1 MENLI
6 RKRAMAIAFAMSM
19 IMVAFLGLQV
29 QADEPLPATINVTVT
44 DTFAPADDGNAYT
57 ILDTFEWFIEGLA
70 APVNNSNITLELTI
84 GPLPMVTLDV
94 GDWNETR
101 GGWVY
106 ELAPDSPAYVGDH
119 QWMVEIANDTL
130 AVNATGMIT
139 IWHPVLYNSDY
150 TMPTLTEDT
159 MWAWN
164 LTEAF
169 LPEMDE
175 ADAFL
180 TFGVGPEGFPVDWTF
195 TPITDADGY
204 PWWQVTPPAN
214 FTGMAQVNV
223 TAQDTNGN
231 SANHMFDLNVAPV
244 NDPPVI
250 HGVIFEEMSYP
261 PMWVNVTELLNV
273 TGVDGNFS
281 WVVELEIMEDQMGVN
296 FTVNFTDL
304 ESDHMNISTEITDDI
319 MDGIE
324 VMWDSGM
331 HQYNVTVDENLNGHF
346 LVNYSIMDE
355 GDLEAY
361 VWILFTVEA
370 VNDAP
375 TGEWGTGYEMMIN
388 KKTGE
393 NVNVS
398 VDNLMDV
405 DGDDLTVIWKIDG
418 TVVADWNMMYFLYN
432 WSAAKIYNV
441 SAYVTDG
448 IETVEIG
455 YFHVNVTVENTAPVI
470 GEGGITGPAEE
481 VKEGESFTLSVSATD
496 GQGDDLTYTWTQ
508 NMDTSWEK
516 TGASITVED
525 LEPGT
530 YTFTVTVSDGT
541 LSDTETFSVTIA
553 EKEVEDDDPTMVIII
568 IVVVVL
574 LVILLI
580 IILVVMKGKKKEEEM
595 HEESEPMGEED
606 MAVETGDM
614 PMEEGYEQPM
624 EESYE
629 QPMEESYEQPP
640 VEEPVMDEESMPP
653 AEEEEPVVPEMPEQP
668 PIPPQPEPPI
678 PPQ

>member
-1 MENLI
+1 M
-6 RKRAMAIAFAMSM
+6 M
-19 IMVAFLGLQV
+19 I
-29 QADEPLPATINVTVT
+29 
-44 DTFAPADDGNAYT
+44 
-57 ILDTFEWFIEGLA
+57 
-70 APVNNSNITLELTI
+70 
-84 GPLPMVTLDV
+84 DV
-94 GDWNETR
+94 
-101 GGWVY
+101 
-106 ELAPDSPAYVGDH
+106 
-119 QWMVEIANDTL
+119 
-130 AVNATGMIT
+130 
-139 IWHPVLYNSDY
+139 
-150 TMPTLTEDT
+150 
-159 MWAWN
+159 
-164 LTEAF
+164 
-169 LPEMDE
+169 
-175 ADAFL
+175 
-180 TFGVGPEGFPVDWTF
+180 
-195 TPITDADGY
+195 
-204 PWWQVTPPAN
+204 
-214 FTGMAQVNV
+214 FTGV
-223 TAQDTNGN
+223 
-231 SANHMFDLNVAPV
+231 
-244 NDPPVI
+244 
-250 HGVIFEEMSYP
+250 
-261 PMWVNVTELLNV
+261 
-273 TGVDGNFS
+273 
-281 WVVELEIMEDQMGVN
+281 
-296 FTVNFTDL
+296 
-304 ESDHMNISTEITDDI
+304 
-319 MDGIE
+319 
-324 VMWDSGM
+324 
-331 HQYNVTVDENLNGHF
+331 
-346 LVNYSIMDE
+346 
-355 GDLEAY
+355 
-361 VWILFTVEA
+361 
-370 VNDAP
+370 
-375 TGEWGTGYEMMIN
+375 
-388 KKTGE
+388 

-398 VDNLMDV
+398 VANLADI